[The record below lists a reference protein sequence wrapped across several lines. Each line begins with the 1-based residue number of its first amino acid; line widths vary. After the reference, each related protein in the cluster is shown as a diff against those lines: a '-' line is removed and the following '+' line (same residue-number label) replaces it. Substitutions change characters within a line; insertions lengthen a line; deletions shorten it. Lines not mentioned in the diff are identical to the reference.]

1 VPIKIDKPQ
10 EWTDSEISVFENNPN
25 NKSRGKVQLV
35 QFPSDVNPD
44 RPARFWIAKPNR
56 QQLAVIADHEGNTAK
71 ANDLIINTGVLAGDL
86 DQLQDDDALF
96 FGLVREVQSLVEAKK
111 KI

>member
-1 VPIKIDKPQ
+1 MAVNINKPQ
-10 EWTDSEISVFENNPN
+10 EFTEAQIAAFENDPK
-25 NKSRGKVQLV
+25 NKSRGKVLKV
-35 QFPSDVNPD
+35 DFPSDVNPD

-56 QQLAVIADHEGNTAK
+56 QQLAIIADHEGNTEK

-86 DQLQDDDALF
+86 DQLNDDDDLF
-96 FGLVREVQSLVEAKK
+96 FGLLREVQSLVQAKK